1 MSSEAASHSSSLTM
15 LQLHNPTD
23 IQNKQIANLL
33 HPSENQHSH
42 RYTRLD
48 SDMEGLRSTAP
59 QIEPNKST
67 STSIQEPTPPSD
79 VAAASKASDSDS
91 TLIHKLIGTTELC
104 EHILGYLSCT
114 ELCRTKRVCQRFRD
128 VIDHSA
134 MLQKNLFLRPST
146 EAFPEG
152 SLTSGVPWHVLY
164 NFHTLVVSTAL
175 PSTRPDFEIQLRP
188 VRKRDTNNDLVF
200 YYAGPCPTLN
210 HFIQT
215 SDDISGVST
224 RSSLRKM
231 YLSNPPVKK
240 VLMCIKI
247 SYRNTP
253 EQCGKGK
260 KTSRLPAS
268 SCVTILSSDQGITFG
283 HVFEYAEE
291 FVEAQI
297 MRALS
302 DEYFHPLC

>member
-1 MSSEAASHSSSLTM
+1 MEVSHDIAPPIE
-15 LQLHNPTD
+15 LH
-23 IQNKQIANLL
+23 
-33 HPSENQHSH
+33 
-42 RYTRLD
+42 
-48 SDMEGLRSTAP
+48 
-59 QIEPNKST
+59 KSMP
-67 STSIQEPTPPSD
+67 TSIQEPAPPSD
-79 VAAASKASDSDS
+79 VAAASEASDSDS
-91 TLIHKLIGTTELC
+91 TLIHKPIGTTELC
-104 EHILGYLSCT
+104 EQILGYLSCT

-152 SLTSGVPWHVLY
+152 SLTSDVPWHVLY
-164 NFHTLVVSTAL
+164 NFHTLVVSNAL
-175 PSTRPDFEIQLRP
+175 PNPRPDFEIQLRP
-188 VRKRDTNNDLVF
+188 VRKRDPNDHLVF

-215 SDDISGVST
+215 FDNISGVSN

-231 YLSNPPVKK
+231 YFSNPPVKE